1 MKDTRQISNGVKI
14 PRVSILVRACN
25 VTRFLPEALRSIEAQ
40 DFKNW
45 EALILDDASHDGIMR
60 AIAPYRP
67 DTRIRYTRNRIR
79 LGRAGNLNRG
89 LALARGTY
97 IAVLDGDDAWCD
109 PTFLSQQVTFL
120 ATHPRVT
127 LAAAGVQEIDER
139 GEVRRIFP
147 NGWLHDRA
155 IREHLLIE
163 NIISHLTVCYRKQDA
178 LNLGGYDERLFFTED
193 YDLWLR
199 LGLIGKLHKFH
210 AITGSYRIHTNNIGV
225 RERKK
230 QIMEELRV
238 IWRYRTA
245 YPYLGLALLNRTLSF
260 LASLLPKQVR
270 AKIASLCR
278 YHALRA
284 RCVNGLKFPHY
295 GHA

>member
-1 MKDTRQISNGVKI
+1 MALDVDILGMKIL
-14 PRVSILVRACN
+14 RVSILVRACN
-25 VTRFLPEALRSIEAQ
+25 VTRFLPEALSSIKAQ
-40 DFKNW
+40 DFNSW
-45 EALILDDASHDGIMR
+45 EALILDDASNDGIMR
-60 AIAPYRP
+60 AIAPFLS
-67 DTRIRYTRNRIR
+67 DARIRYIRNRTR

-89 LALARGTY
+89 LALARGAY

-109 PTFLSQQVTFL
+109 PTFLSQQVSFL
-120 ATHPRVT
+120 STHPGVALT
-127 LAAAGVQEIDER
+127 AAGVQEIDER

-163 NIISHLTVCYRKQDA
+163 NIISHHTVCYRKQDA
-178 LNLGGYDERLFFTED
+178 LNLGGYDERLSFTED

-199 LGLIGKLHKFH
+199 LGLIGKLHKSH

-238 IWRYRTA
+238 VWRYRTA
-245 YPYLGLALLNRTLSF
+245 YPYLGLALLNRTLSS
-260 LASLLPKQVR
+260 LASLLPKHVR
-270 AKIASLCR
+270 ARIASLCR
-278 YHALRA
+278 YHALRT

-295 GHA
+295 GRA